1 MAMVAWAVPEKIV
14 SEQEEFQNMEMYIV
28 LAVTLFMMVMFILG
42 KIPYGVITMTC
53 CAILA
58 LTGVMEPAEAFSGLS
73 NSTTLLIA
81 GMLAL
86 ASAFGKTSA
95 VARVRGLLAKAKAKN
110 GFVFLLSLYIIVIIL
125 SQLMGRTACISIMI
139 LFVGS
144 MDSSEGMSPS
154 RLITAIFSVMAI
166 WNLKFPIGMG
176 ATMASVA
183 NSFYEGIITDPA
195 LMLQPIDLLKV
206 TIIPGVVLLVYAL
219 FAWRLI
225 PDTDEVDTST
235 VKAVKMAEAIPKKD
249 EICITVVF
257 FAVVVSF
264 FFSSQ
269 LGSLMNVMPVIGVLV
284 LLYTKSITVKEAVS
298 SMTTDM
304 VWMVAG
310 VLVVSSAIG
319 SSGLGD
325 LIGQGIQTFLGGTH
339 NSFLIILVFAIAA
352 TVITTFMSNTGT
364 QALLTPITASYCL
377 VSGGDPRGIVLAVNI
392 AAVFA
397 LAFPSGS
404 GECAL
409 MFAVTKQNPIKL
421 LRYSGPYLILAV
433 LALTIS
439 INLFYPVF

>member
-1 MAMVAWAVPEKIV
+1 
-14 SEQEEFQNMEMYIV
+14 
-28 LAVTLFMMVMFILG
+28 
-42 KIPYGVITMTC
+42 
-53 CAILA
+53 
-58 LTGVMEPAEAFSGLS
+58 
-73 NSTTLLIA
+73 
-81 GMLAL
+81 MLAF
-86 ASAFGKTSA
+86 AACWQKQ
-95 VARVRGLLAKAKAKN
+95 RRKN

-319 SSGLGD
+319 SSPAW
-325 LIGQGIQTFLGGTH
+325 
-339 NSFLIILVFAIAA
+339 AI
-352 TVITTFMSNTGT
+352 
-364 QALLTPITASYCL
+364 
-377 VSGGDPRGIVLAVNI
+377 
-392 AAVFA
+392 
-397 LAFPSGS
+397 
-404 GECAL
+404 
-409 MFAVTKQNPIKL
+409 
-421 LRYSGPYLILAV
+421 
-433 LALTIS
+433 
-439 INLFYPVF
+439 

>member
-1 MAMVAWAVPEKIV
+1 MD
-14 SEQEEFQNMEMYIV
+14 MYIV
-28 LAVTLFMMVMFILG
+28 LAITLFMMVMFIVG
-42 KIPYGVITMTC
+42 KVPYGVITMTC
-53 CAILA
+53 CALLA
-58 LTGVMEPAEAFSGLS
+58 ITGVMSPTEAFSGLS

-86 ASAFGKTSA
+86 ATAFGKTSA
-95 VARVRGLLAKAKAKN
+95 VARVRSLLAKAKEKN
-110 GFVFLLSLYIIVIIL
+110 GFIFLLSLYVIVIIL

-144 MDSSEGMSPS
+144 MDDSEGMTAS
-154 RLITAIFSVMAI
+154 RLITAIFSVMAM
-166 WNLKFPIGMG
+166 WNLKFPIGLG

-195 LMLQPIDLLKV
+195 LMLQPLDIIKV
-206 TIIPGVVLLVYAL
+206 TIIPGLVILAYAL
-219 FAWRLI
+219 FAWKLI
-225 PDTDEVDTST
+225 PETGKVDTSN
-235 VKAVKMAEAIPKKD
+235 VKNVKDAAAISKKD

-269 LGSLMNVMPVIGVLV
+269 LGGLMNVMPAIGVLV
-284 LLYTKSITVKEAVS
+284 LLYTKSLSVKEAVS

-310 VLVVSSAIG
+310 VLTVSSAIG

-325 LIGQGIQTFLGGTH
+325 VIGQMIENFLGGSH
-339 NSFLIILVFAIAA
+339 NSFLIILVFSIAA

-364 QALLTPITASYCL
+364 QALLTPIAASYCL

-409 MFAVTKQNPIKL
+409 MFAVTGHNPIKL
-421 LRYSGPYLILAV
+421 LRYTGPYLILAV
-433 LALTIS
+433 LALTFS

>member
-1 MAMVAWAVPEKIV
+1 MVAWAVPEKIV

-95 VARVRGLLAKAKAKN
+95 VARVRSLLAKAKAKN

-195 LMLQPIDLLKV
+195 LMLQPLDIIKV
-206 TIIPGVVLLVYAL
+206 TVIPGVVLLVYAL

-235 VKAVKMAEAIPKKD
+235 VKAVKMAEALPKKD

-364 QALLTPITASYCL
+364 QALLTPIAASYCL

-421 LRYSGPYLILAV
+421 LRYSGPYLILAI

>member
-1 MAMVAWAVPEKIV
+1 MD
-14 SEQEEFQNMEMYIV
+14 MYIV
-28 LAVTLFMMVMFILG
+28 LAITLFMMVMFIVG
-42 KIPYGVITMTC
+42 KVPYGVITMTC
-53 CAILA
+53 CALLA
-58 LTGVMEPAEAFSGLS
+58 VTGVMSPTEAFSGLS

-86 ASAFGKTSA
+86 ATAFGKTSA
-95 VARVRGLLAKAKAKN
+95 VARVRSLLAKAKEKN
-110 GFVFLLSLYIIVIIL
+110 GFIFLLSLYIIVIIL

-144 MDSSEGMSPS
+144 IDDSEGMTAS
-154 RLITAIFSVMAI
+154 RLITAIFSVMAM
-166 WNLKFPIGMG
+166 WNLKFPIGLG

-195 LMLQPIDLLKV
+195 LMLQPLDIIKV
-206 TIIPGVVLLVYAL
+206 TIIPGLVILAYAL
-219 FAWRLI
+219 FAWKLI
-225 PDTDEVDTST
+225 PETGKVDTSN
-235 VKAVKMAEAIPKKD
+235 VKNVKDAAAISKKD

-269 LGSLMNVMPVIGVLV
+269 LGGLMNVMPAIGVLV
-284 LLYTKSITVKEAVS
+284 LLYTKSLSVKEAVS

-310 VLVVSSAIG
+310 VLTVSSAIG

-325 LIGQGIQTFLGGTH
+325 VIGQMIENFLGGSH
-339 NSFLIILVFAIAA
+339 NSFLIILVFSIAA

-364 QALLTPITASYCL
+364 QALLTPIAASYCL

-409 MFAVTKQNPIKL
+409 MFAVTGHNPIKL
-421 LRYSGPYLILAV
+421 LRYTGPYLVLAV
-433 LALTIS
+433 LALTFS
-439 INLFYPVF
+439 INMFYPVF

>member
-1 MAMVAWAVPEKIV
+1 MD
-14 SEQEEFQNMEMYIV
+14 MYIV
-28 LAVTLFMMVMFILG
+28 LAITLFMMVMFIVG
-42 KIPYGVITMTC
+42 KVPYGVITMTC
-53 CAILA
+53 CALLA
-58 LTGVMEPAEAFSGLS
+58 VTGVMSPTEAFSGLS

-86 ASAFGKTSA
+86 ATAFGKTSA
-95 VARVRGLLAKAKAKN
+95 VARVRSLLAKAKEKN
-110 GFVFLLSLYIIVIIL
+110 GFIFLLSLYIIVIIL

-144 MDSSEGMSPS
+144 MDDSEGMTAS
-154 RLITAIFSVMAI
+154 RLITAIFSVMAM
-166 WNLKFPIGMG
+166 WNLKFPIGLG

-195 LMLQPIDLLKV
+195 LMLQPLDIIKV
-206 TIIPGVVLLVYAL
+206 TIIPGLVILAYAL
-219 FAWRLI
+219 FAWKLI
-225 PDTDEVDTST
+225 PETGKVDTSN
-235 VKAVKMAEAIPKKD
+235 VKNVKDAAAISKKD

-269 LGSLMNVMPVIGVLV
+269 LGSLMNVMPAIGVLV
-284 LLYTKSITVKEAVS
+284 LLYTKSLSVKEAVS

-310 VLVVSSAIG
+310 VLTVSSAIG

-325 LIGQGIQTFLGGTH
+325 VIGQMIENFLGGSH
-339 NSFLIILVFAIAA
+339 NSFLIILVFSIAA

-364 QALLTPITASYCL
+364 QALLTPIAASYCL

-409 MFAVTKQNPIKL
+409 MFAVTGHNPIKL
-421 LRYSGPYLILAV
+421 LRYTGPYLILAV
-433 LALTIS
+433 LALTFS
-439 INLFYPVF
+439 INMFYPVF

>member
-1 MAMVAWAVPEKIV
+1 M
-14 SEQEEFQNMEMYIV
+14 QMYIV
-28 LAVTLFMMVMFILG
+28 LAITLFMIVMFILG
-42 KIPYGVITMTC
+42 KLPYGVTTMTC
-53 CAILA
+53 CALLA
-58 LTGVMEPAEAFSGLS
+58 LTGVMTPTEAFSGLS

-86 ASAFGKTSA
+86 AMAFGKTSA
-95 VARVRGLLAKAKAKN
+95 VARIRRLLAKAKERS
-110 GFVFLLSLYIIVIIL
+110 GFVFLLSLYVIVIIL

-144 MDSSEGMSPS
+144 IDDSEGMTAS
-154 RLITAIFSVMAI
+154 RLITAIFSVMAM
-166 WNLKFPIGMG
+166 WNLKFPIGLG

-195 LMLQPIDLLKV
+195 LMLKPTDIMTV
-206 TIIPGVVLLVYAL
+206 TIIPGLVILAYAL

-225 PDTDEVDTST
+225 PDHAVDTS
-235 VKAVKMAEAIPKKD
+235 AVKDVKESAALSKKD

-257 FAVVVSF
+257 FGVVVAF
-264 FFSSQ
+264 FFGTA
-269 LGSLMNVMPVIGVLV
+269 LGSLMNIMPIVGVLI
-284 LLYTKSITVKEAVS
+284 LILTKSISVKEAVS
-298 SMTTDM
+298 AMTVDM

-325 LIGQGIQTFLGGTH
+325 QIGLMIENFLGGTN
-339 NSFLIILVFAIAA
+339 NSFVIILVFTIA
-352 TVITTFMSNTGT
+352 TTIMTTFMSNTGT
-364 QALLTPITASYCL
+364 QALLTPIAASYCL

-397 LAFPSGS
+397 IAFPSGS

-409 MFAVTKQNPIKL
+409 MFGVTGHNPIKL
-421 LRYSGPYLILAV
+421 LRYTLPYLLLAILS
-433 LALTIS
+433 LTFS
-439 INLFYPVF
+439 VNMFYPVF

>member
-1 MAMVAWAVPEKIV
+1 MD
-14 SEQEEFQNMEMYIV
+14 MYIV
-28 LAVTLFMMVMFILG
+28 LAITLFMMVMFIVG
-42 KIPYGVITMTC
+42 KVPYGVITMTC
-53 CAILA
+53 CALLA
-58 LTGVMEPAEAFSGLS
+58 VTGVMSPTEAFSGLS

-86 ASAFGKTSA
+86 ATAFGKTSA
-95 VARVRGLLAKAKAKN
+95 VARVRSLLAKAKEKN
-110 GFVFLLSLYIIVIIL
+110 GFIFLLSLYIIVIIL

-144 MDSSEGMSPS
+144 MDDSEGMTAS
-154 RLITAIFSVMAI
+154 RLITAIFSVMAM
-166 WNLKFPIGMG
+166 WNLKFPIGLG

-195 LMLQPIDLLKV
+195 LMLQPLDIIKV
-206 TIIPGVVLLVYAL
+206 TIIPGLFILAYPL
-219 FAWRLI
+219 FAWKLI
-225 PDTDEVDTST
+225 PETGKVDTSN
-235 VKAVKMAEAIPKKD
+235 VKNVKDAAAISKKD

-269 LGSLMNVMPVIGVLV
+269 LGGLMNVMPAIGVLV
-284 LLYTKSITVKEAVS
+284 LLYTKSLSVKEAVS

-310 VLVVSSAIG
+310 VLTVSSAIG

-325 LIGQGIQTFLGGTH
+325 VIGQMIENFLGGSH
-339 NSFLIILVFAIAA
+339 NSFLIILVFSIAA

-364 QALLTPITASYCL
+364 QALLTPIAASYCL

-409 MFAVTKQNPIKL
+409 MFAVTGHNPIKL
-421 LRYSGPYLILAV
+421 LRYTGPYLVLAV
-433 LALTIS
+433 LALTFS
-439 INLFYPVF
+439 INMFYPVF

>member
-1 MAMVAWAVPEKIV
+1 MD
-14 SEQEEFQNMEMYIV
+14 MYIV
-28 LAVTLFMMVMFILG
+28 LAITLFMMVMFIVG
-42 KIPYGVITMTC
+42 KVPYGVITMTC
-53 CAILA
+53 CALLA
-58 LTGVMEPAEAFSGLS
+58 ITGVMSPTEAFSGLS

-86 ASAFGKTSA
+86 ATAFGKTSA
-95 VARVRGLLAKAKAKN
+95 VARVRSLLAKAKEKN
-110 GFVFLLSLYIIVIIL
+110 GFIFLLSLYVIVIIL

-144 MDSSEGMSPS
+144 MDDSEGMTAS
-154 RLITAIFSVMAI
+154 RLITAIFSVMAM
-166 WNLKFPIGMG
+166 WNLKFPIGLG

-195 LMLQPIDLLKV
+195 LMLQPLDIIKV
-206 TIIPGVVLLVYAL
+206 TIIPGLVILAYAL
-219 FAWRLI
+219 FAWKLI
-225 PDTDEVDTST
+225 PETGKVDTSN
-235 VKAVKMAEAIPKKD
+235 VKNVKDAAAISKKD

-269 LGSLMNVMPVIGVLV
+269 LGGLMNVMPAIGVLV
-284 LLYTKSITVKEAVS
+284 LLYTKSLSVKEAVS

-310 VLVVSSAIG
+310 VLTVSSAIG

-325 LIGQGIQTFLGGTH
+325 VIGQMIENFLGGSH
-339 NSFLIILVFAIAA
+339 NSFLIILVFSIAA

-364 QALLTPITASYCL
+364 QALLTPIAASYCL

-409 MFAVTKQNPIKL
+409 MFAVTGHNPIKL
-421 LRYSGPYLILAV
+421 LRYTGPYLVLAV
-433 LALTIS
+433 LALTFS

>member
-1 MAMVAWAVPEKIV
+1 MD
-14 SEQEEFQNMEMYIV
+14 MYIV
-28 LAVTLFMMVMFILG
+28 LAITLFMMVMFIVG
-42 KIPYGVITMTC
+42 KVPYGVITMTC
-53 CAILA
+53 CALLA
-58 LTGVMEPAEAFSGLS
+58 ITGVMSPTEAFSGLS

-86 ASAFGKTSA
+86 ATAFGKTSA
-95 VARVRGLLAKAKAKN
+95 VARVRSLLAKAKEKN
-110 GFVFLLSLYIIVIIL
+110 GFIFLLSLYIIVIIL

-144 MDSSEGMSPS
+144 MDDSEGMTAS
-154 RLITAIFSVMAI
+154 RLITAIFSVMAM
-166 WNLKFPIGMG
+166 WNLKFPIGLG

-195 LMLQPIDLLKV
+195 LMLQPLDIIKV
-206 TIIPGVVLLVYAL
+206 TIIPGLVILAYAL
-219 FAWRLI
+219 FAWKLI
-225 PDTDEVDTST
+225 PETGKVDTSN
-235 VKAVKMAEAIPKKD
+235 VKNVKDAAAISKKD

-269 LGSLMNVMPVIGVLV
+269 LGSLMNVMPAIGVLV
-284 LLYTKSITVKEAVS
+284 LLYTKSLSVKEAVS

-310 VLVVSSAIG
+310 VLTVSSAIG

-325 LIGQGIQTFLGGTH
+325 VIGQMIENFLGGSH
-339 NSFLIILVFAIAA
+339 NSFLIILVFSIAA

-364 QALLTPITASYCL
+364 QALLTPIAASYCL

-409 MFAVTKQNPIKL
+409 MFAVTGHNPIKL
-421 LRYSGPYLILAV
+421 LRYTGPYLVLAV
-433 LALTIS
+433 LALTFS
-439 INLFYPVF
+439 INMFYPVF

>member
-1 MAMVAWAVPEKIV
+1 MVAWAVPEKIV

-206 TIIPGVVLLVYAL
+206 TVIPAWSCWFTPCSHGV
-219 FAWRLI
+219 
-225 PDTDEVDTST
+225 
-235 VKAVKMAEAIPKKD
+235 
-249 EICITVVF
+249 
-257 FAVVVSF
+257 
-264 FFSSQ
+264 
-269 LGSLMNVMPVIGVLV
+269 
-284 LLYTKSITVKEAVS
+284 
-298 SMTTDM
+298 
-304 VWMVAG
+304 
-310 VLVVSSAIG
+310 
-319 SSGLGD
+319 
-325 LIGQGIQTFLGGTH
+325 
-339 NSFLIILVFAIAA
+339 
-352 TVITTFMSNTGT
+352 
-364 QALLTPITASYCL
+364 
-377 VSGGDPRGIVLAVNI
+377 
-392 AAVFA
+392 
-397 LAFPSGS
+397 
-404 GECAL
+404 
-409 MFAVTKQNPIKL
+409 
-421 LRYSGPYLILAV
+421 
-433 LALTIS
+433 
-439 INLFYPVF
+439 

>member
-1 MAMVAWAVPEKIV
+1 M
-14 SEQEEFQNMEMYIV
+14 
-28 LAVTLFMMVMFILG
+28 
-42 KIPYGVITMTC
+42 
-53 CAILA
+53 
-58 LTGVMEPAEAFSGLS
+58 
-73 NSTTLLIA
+73 
-81 GMLAL
+81 
-86 ASAFGKTSA
+86 
-95 VARVRGLLAKAKAKN
+95 
-110 GFVFLLSLYIIVIIL
+110 FVFLRSLYIIVIIL

-364 QALLTPITASYCL
+364 QALLTPIAASYCL

>member
-1 MAMVAWAVPEKIV
+1 MD
-14 SEQEEFQNMEMYIV
+14 MYIV
-28 LAVTLFMMVMFILG
+28 LAITLFMMVMFIVG
-42 KIPYGVITMTC
+42 KVPYGVITMTC
-53 CAILA
+53 CALLA
-58 LTGVMEPAEAFSGLS
+58 VTGVMSPTEAFSGLS

-86 ASAFGKTSA
+86 ATAFGKTSA
-95 VARVRGLLAKAKAKN
+95 VARVRSLLAKAKEKN
-110 GFVFLLSLYIIVIIL
+110 GFIFLLSLYIIVIIL

-144 MDSSEGMSPS
+144 MDDSEGMTAS
-154 RLITAIFSVMAI
+154 RLITAIFSVMAM
-166 WNLKFPIGMG
+166 WNLKFPIGLG

-195 LMLQPIDLLKV
+195 LMLQPLDIIKV
-206 TIIPGVVLLVYAL
+206 TIIPGLVILAYAL
-219 FAWRLI
+219 FAWKLI
-225 PDTDEVDTST
+225 PETGKVDTSN
-235 VKAVKMAEAIPKKD
+235 VKNVKDAAAISKKD

-269 LGSLMNVMPVIGVLV
+269 LGGLMNVMPAIGVLV
-284 LLYTKSITVKEAVS
+284 LLYTKSLSVKEAVS

-310 VLVVSSAIG
+310 VLTVSSAIG

-325 LIGQGIQTFLGGTH
+325 VIGQMIENFLGGSH
-339 NSFLIILVFAIAA
+339 NSFPIILVFSIAA

-364 QALLTPITASYCL
+364 QALLTPIAASYCL

-409 MFAVTKQNPIKL
+409 MFAVTGHNPIKL
-421 LRYSGPYLILAV
+421 LRYSGPYLVLAV
-433 LALTIS
+433 LALTFS
-439 INLFYPVF
+439 INMFYPVF

>member
-1 MAMVAWAVPEKIV
+1 MDATATCCAL
-14 SEQEEFQNMEMYIV
+14 
-28 LAVTLFMMVMFILG
+28 LAVT
-42 KIPYGVITMTC
+42 
-53 CAILA
+53 
-58 LTGVMEPAEAFSGLS
+58 GVMSPTEAFSGLS

-86 ASAFGKTSA
+86 ATAFGKTSA
-95 VARVRGLLAKAKAKN
+95 VARVRSLLAKAKEKN
-110 GFVFLLSLYIIVIIL
+110 GFIFLLSLYIIVIIL

-144 MDSSEGMSPS
+144 MDDSEGMTAS
-154 RLITAIFSVMAI
+154 RLITAIFSVMAM
-166 WNLKFPIGMG
+166 WNLKFPIGLG

-195 LMLQPIDLLKV
+195 LMLQPLDIIKV
-206 TIIPGVVLLVYAL
+206 TIIPGLVILAYAL
-219 FAWRLI
+219 FAWKLI
-225 PDTDEVDTST
+225 PETGKVDTSN
-235 VKAVKMAEAIPKKD
+235 VKNVKDAAAISKKD

-269 LGSLMNVMPVIGVLV
+269 LGSLMNVMPAIGVLV
-284 LLYTKSITVKEAVS
+284 LLYTKSLSVKEAVS

-310 VLVVSSAIG
+310 VLTVSSAIG

-325 LIGQGIQTFLGGTH
+325 VIGQMIENFLGGSH
-339 NSFLIILVFAIAA
+339 NSFLIILVFSIAA

-364 QALLTPITASYCL
+364 QALLTPIAASYCL

-409 MFAVTKQNPIKL
+409 MFAVTGHNPIKL
-421 LRYSGPYLILAV
+421 LRYTGPYLVLAV
-433 LALTIS
+433 LALTFS
-439 INLFYPVF
+439 INMFYPVF

>member
-1 MAMVAWAVPEKIV
+1 MD
-14 SEQEEFQNMEMYIV
+14 MYIV
-28 LAVTLFMMVMFILG
+28 LAITLFMMVMFIVG
-42 KIPYGVITMTC
+42 KVPYGVITMTC
-53 CAILA
+53 CALLA
-58 LTGVMEPAEAFSGLS
+58 VTGVMSPTEAFSGLS

-86 ASAFGKTSA
+86 ATAFGKTSA
-95 VARVRGLLAKAKAKN
+95 VARVRSLLAKAKEKN
-110 GFVFLLSLYIIVIIL
+110 GFIFLLSLYIIVIIL

-144 MDSSEGMSPS
+144 MDDSEGMTAS
-154 RLITAIFSVMAI
+154 RLITAIFSVMAM
-166 WNLKFPIGMG
+166 WNLKFPIGLG

-195 LMLQPIDLLKV
+195 LMLQPLDIIKV
-206 TIIPGVVLLVYAL
+206 TIIPGLVILAYAL
-219 FAWRLI
+219 FAWKLI
-225 PDTDEVDTST
+225 PETGKVDTSN
-235 VKAVKMAEAIPKKD
+235 VKNVKDAAAISKKD

-269 LGSLMNVMPVIGVLV
+269 LGGLMNVMPAIGVLV
-284 LLYTKSITVKEAVS
+284 LLYTKSLSVKAAAS

-310 VLVVSSAIG
+310 VLTVSSAIG

-325 LIGQGIQTFLGGTH
+325 VIGQMIENFLGGSH
-339 NSFLIILVFAIAA
+339 NSFLIILVFSIAA

-364 QALLTPITASYCL
+364 QALLTPIAASYCL

-409 MFAVTKQNPIKL
+409 MFAVTGHNPIKL
-421 LRYSGPYLILAV
+421 LRYSGPYLVLAV
-433 LALTIS
+433 LALTFS
-439 INLFYPVF
+439 INMFYPVF

>member
-1 MAMVAWAVPEKIV
+1 MD
-14 SEQEEFQNMEMYIV
+14 MYIV
-28 LAVTLFMMVMFILG
+28 LAITLFMMVMFIVG
-42 KIPYGVITMTC
+42 KVPYGVITMTC
-53 CAILA
+53 CALLA
-58 LTGVMEPAEAFSGLS
+58 VTGVMSPTEAFSGLS

-86 ASAFGKTSA
+86 ATAFGKTSA
-95 VARVRGLLAKAKAKN
+95 VARVRSLLAKAKEKN
-110 GFVFLLSLYIIVIIL
+110 GFIFLLSLYIIVIIL

-144 MDSSEGMSPS
+144 MDDSEGMTAS
-154 RLITAIFSVMAI
+154 RLITAIFSVMAM
-166 WNLKFPIGMG
+166 WNLKFPIGLG

-195 LMLQPIDLLKV
+195 LMLQPLDIIKV
-206 TIIPGVVLLVYAL
+206 TIIPGLVILAYAL
-219 FAWRLI
+219 FAWKLI
-225 PDTDEVDTST
+225 PETGKVDTSN
-235 VKAVKMAEAIPKKD
+235 VKNVKDAAAISKKD

-269 LGSLMNVMPVIGVLV
+269 LGGLMNVMPAIGVLV
-284 LLYTKSITVKEAVS
+284 LLYTKSLSVKEAVS

-310 VLVVSSAIG
+310 VLTVSSAIG

-325 LIGQGIQTFLGGTH
+325 VIGQMIENFLGGSH
-339 NSFLIILVFAIAA
+339 NSFLIILVFSIAA

-364 QALLTPITASYCL
+364 QALLTPIAASYCL

-397 LAFPSGS
+397 MAFPSGS

-409 MFAVTKQNPIKL
+409 MFAVTGHNPIKL
-421 LRYSGPYLILAV
+421 LRYTGPYLVLAV
-433 LALTIS
+433 LALTFS
-439 INLFYPVF
+439 INMFYPVF

>member
-1 MAMVAWAVPEKIV
+1 MD
-14 SEQEEFQNMEMYIV
+14 MYIV
-28 LAVTLFMMVMFILG
+28 LAITAFMMVMFIVG
-42 KIPYGVITMTC
+42 KVPYGVITMTC
-53 CAILA
+53 CALLA
-58 LTGVMEPAEAFSGLS
+58 VTGVMSPTEAFSGLS

-86 ASAFGKTSA
+86 ATAFGKTSA
-95 VARVRGLLAKAKAKN
+95 VARVRSLLAKAKEKN
-110 GFVFLLSLYIIVIIL
+110 GFIFLLSLYIIVIIL

-144 MDSSEGMSPS
+144 MDDSEGMTAS
-154 RLITAIFSVMAI
+154 RLITAIFSVMAM
-166 WNLKFPIGMG
+166 WNLKFPIGLG

-195 LMLQPIDLLKV
+195 LMLQPLDIIKV
-206 TIIPGVVLLVYAL
+206 TIIPGLVILAYAL
-219 FAWRLI
+219 FAWKLI
-225 PDTDEVDTST
+225 PETGKVDTSN
-235 VKAVKMAEAIPKKD
+235 VKNVKDAAAISKKD

-269 LGSLMNVMPVIGVLV
+269 LGGLMNVMPAIGVLV
-284 LLYTKSITVKEAVS
+284 LLYTKSLSVKEAVS

-310 VLVVSSAIG
+310 VLTVSSAIG

-325 LIGQGIQTFLGGTH
+325 VIGQMIENFLGGSH
-339 NSFLIILVFAIAA
+339 NSFLIILVFSIAA

-364 QALLTPITASYCL
+364 QALLTPIAASYCL

-397 LAFPSGS
+397 MAFPSGS

-409 MFAVTKQNPIKL
+409 MFAVTGHNPIKL
-421 LRYSGPYLILAV
+421 LRYTGPYLVLAV
-433 LALTIS
+433 LALTFS
-439 INLFYPVF
+439 INMFYPVF

>member
-1 MAMVAWAVPEKIV
+1 MD
-14 SEQEEFQNMEMYIV
+14 MYIV
-28 LAVTLFMMVMFILG
+28 LAITLFMMVMFIVG
-42 KIPYGVITMTC
+42 KVPYGVITMTC
-53 CAILA
+53 CALLA
-58 LTGVMEPAEAFSGLS
+58 ITGVMSPTEAFSGLS

-86 ASAFGKTSA
+86 ATAFGKTSA
-95 VARVRGLLAKAKAKN
+95 VARVRSLLAKAKEKN
-110 GFVFLLSLYIIVIIL
+110 GFIFLLSLYVIVIIL

-144 MDSSEGMSPS
+144 MDDSEGMTAS
-154 RLITAIFSVMAI
+154 RLITAIFSVMAM
-166 WNLKFPIGMG
+166 WNLKFPIGLG

-195 LMLQPIDLLKV
+195 LMLQPLDIIKV
-206 TIIPGVVLLVYAL
+206 TIIPGLVILAYAL
-219 FAWRLI
+219 FAWKLI
-225 PDTDEVDTST
+225 PETGKVDTSN
-235 VKAVKMAEAIPKKD
+235 VKNVKDAAAISKKD

-269 LGSLMNVMPVIGVLV
+269 LGGLMNVMPAIGVLV
-284 LLYTKSITVKEAVS
+284 LLYTKSLSVKEAVS

-310 VLVVSSAIG
+310 VLTVSSAIG

-325 LIGQGIQTFLGGTH
+325 VIGQMIENFLGGSH
-339 NSFLIILVFAIAA
+339 NSFLIILVFSIAA

-364 QALLTPITASYCL
+364 QALLTPIAASYCL

-409 MFAVTKQNPIKL
+409 MFAVTGHNPIKL
-421 LRYSGPYLILAV
+421 LRYTGPYLILAV
-433 LALTIS
+433 LALTFS
-439 INLFYPVF
+439 INMFYPVF

>member
-1 MAMVAWAVPEKIV
+1 MD
-14 SEQEEFQNMEMYIV
+14 MYIV
-28 LAVTLFMMVMFILG
+28 LAITLFMMVMFIVG
-42 KIPYGVITMTC
+42 KVPYGVITMTC
-53 CAILA
+53 CALLA
-58 LTGVMEPAEAFSGLS
+58 VTGVMSPTEAFSGLS

-86 ASAFGKTSA
+86 ATAFGKTSA
-95 VARVRGLLAKAKAKN
+95 VARVRSLLAKAKEKN
-110 GFVFLLSLYIIVIIL
+110 GFIFLLSLYIIVIIL

-144 MDSSEGMSPS
+144 MDDSEGMTAS
-154 RLITAIFSVMAI
+154 RLITAIFSVMAM
-166 WNLKFPIGMG
+166 WNLKFPIGLG

-195 LMLQPIDLLKV
+195 LMLQPLDIIKV
-206 TIIPGVVLLVYAL
+206 TIIPGLVILAYAL
-219 FAWRLI
+219 FAWKLI
-225 PDTDEVDTST
+225 PETGKVDTSN
-235 VKAVKMAEAIPKKD
+235 VKNVKDAAAISKKD

-269 LGSLMNVMPVIGVLV
+269 LGGLMNVMPAIGVLV
-284 LLYTKSITVKEAVS
+284 LLYTKSLSVKEAVS
-298 SMTTDM
+298 STTTDM

-310 VLVVSSAIG
+310 VLTVSSAIG

-325 LIGQGIQTFLGGTH
+325 VIGQMIENFLGGSH
-339 NSFLIILVFAIAA
+339 NSFLIILVFSIAA

-364 QALLTPITASYCL
+364 QALLTPIAASYCL

-409 MFAVTKQNPIKL
+409 MFAVTGHNPIKL
-421 LRYSGPYLILAV
+421 LRYSGPYLVLAV
-433 LALTIS
+433 LALTFS
-439 INLFYPVF
+439 INMFYPVF

>member
-1 MAMVAWAVPEKIV
+1 MD
-14 SEQEEFQNMEMYIV
+14 MYIV
-28 LAVTLFMMVMFILG
+28 LAITLFMMVMFIVG

-53 CAILA
+53 CALLA
-58 LTGVMEPAEAFSGLS
+58 ITGVMEPAEAFSGLS

-86 ASAFGKTSA
+86 ANAFGKTSA
-95 VARVRGLLAKAKAKN
+95 VARIRNLLAKAKAKS
-110 GFVFLLSLYIIVIIL
+110 GFVFLLSLYLIVIVL

-144 MDSSEGMSPS
+144 MDDSEGLTAS
-154 RLITAIFSVMAI
+154 RLITAIFSVMAM

-183 NSFYEGIITDPA
+183 NSFYEGIITDPS
-195 LMLQPIDLLKV
+195 LMLKPTDLITV
-206 TIIPGVVLLVYAL
+206 TIIPGLCILAYAL

-225 PDTDEVDTST
+225 PNTTDIDTSN
-235 VKAVKMAEAIPKKD
+235 VKAVKEAAAISKKD
-249 EICITVVF
+249 EWCITIVF

-264 FFSSQ
+264 FFGTQ
-269 LGSLMNVMPVIGVLV
+269 LGGLMNIMPILGVLI
-284 LLYTKSITVKEAVS
+284 LIYTKSLSVKEAVQ
-298 SMTTDM
+298 SMTVDM

-310 VLVVSSAIG
+310 VLTVSSAIG

-325 LIGQGIQTFLGGTH
+325 VIGQAIQNFLGGSQ

-364 QALLTPITASYCL
+364 QALLTPIAASYCL

-409 MFAVTKQNPIKL
+409 MFAVTKQNPVKL
-421 LRYSGPYLILAV
+421 LRYSLPYLMIAV
-433 LALTIS
+433 LTLTFS
-439 INLFYPVF
+439 INLFFPVF

>member
-1 MAMVAWAVPEKIV
+1 MD
-14 SEQEEFQNMEMYIV
+14 MYIV
-28 LAVTLFMMVMFILG
+28 LAITLFMMVMFIVG
-42 KIPYGVITMTC
+42 KVPYGVITMTC
-53 CAILA
+53 CALLA
-58 LTGVMEPAEAFSGLS
+58 VTGVMSPTEAFSGLS

-86 ASAFGKTSA
+86 ATAFGKTSA
-95 VARVRGLLAKAKAKN
+95 VARVRSLLAKAKEKN
-110 GFVFLLSLYIIVIIL
+110 GFIFLLSLYIIVIIL

-144 MDSSEGMSPS
+144 VDDSEGMTAS
-154 RLITAIFSVMAI
+154 RLITAIFSVMAM
-166 WNLKFPIGMG
+166 WNLKFPIGLG

-195 LMLQPIDLLKV
+195 LMLQPLDIIKV
-206 TIIPGVVLLVYAL
+206 TIIPGLVILAYAL
-219 FAWRLI
+219 FAWKLI
-225 PDTDEVDTST
+225 PETGKVDTSN
-235 VKAVKMAEAIPKKD
+235 VKNVKDAAAISKKD

-269 LGSLMNVMPVIGVLV
+269 LGGLMNVMPAIGVLV
-284 LLYTKSITVKEAVS
+284 LLYTKSLSVKEAVS

-310 VLVVSSAIG
+310 VLTVSSAIG

-325 LIGQGIQTFLGGTH
+325 VIGQMIENFLGGSH
-339 NSFLIILVFAIAA
+339 NSFLIILVFSIAA

-364 QALLTPITASYCL
+364 QALLTPIAASYCL

-409 MFAVTKQNPIKL
+409 MFAVTGHNPIKL
-421 LRYSGPYLILAV
+421 LRYTGPYLVLAV
-433 LALTIS
+433 LALTFS
-439 INLFYPVF
+439 INMFYPVF

>member
-86 ASAFGKTSA
+86 ASAFGKTSV

-206 TIIPGVVLLVYAL
+206 TVIPGVVLLVYAL

-364 QALLTPITASYCL
+364 QALLTPIAASYCL

>member
-1 MAMVAWAVPEKIV
+1 MD
-14 SEQEEFQNMEMYIV
+14 MYIV
-28 LAVTLFMMVMFILG
+28 LAITLFMMVMFIVG
-42 KIPYGVITMTC
+42 KVPYGVITMTC
-53 CAILA
+53 CALLA
-58 LTGVMEPAEAFSGLS
+58 VTGVMSPTEAFSGLS

-86 ASAFGKTSA
+86 ATAFGKTSA
-95 VARVRGLLAKAKAKN
+95 VARVRSLLAKAKEKN
-110 GFVFLLSLYIIVIIL
+110 GFIFLLSLYIIVIIL

-144 MDSSEGMSPS
+144 MDDSEGMTAS
-154 RLITAIFSVMAI
+154 RLITAIFSVMAM
-166 WNLKFPIGMG
+166 WNLKFPIGLG

-195 LMLQPIDLLKV
+195 LMLQPLDIIKV
-206 TIIPGVVLLVYAL
+206 TIIPGLVILAYAL
-219 FAWRLI
+219 FAWKLI
-225 PDTDEVDTST
+225 PETGKVDTSN
-235 VKAVKMAEAIPKKD
+235 VKNVKDAAAISKKD

-269 LGSLMNVMPVIGVLV
+269 LGGLMNVMPAIGVLV
-284 LLYTKSITVKEAVS
+284 LLYTKSLSVKEAVS

-310 VLVVSSAIG
+310 VLTVSSAIG

-325 LIGQGIQTFLGGTH
+325 VIGQMIENFLGGSH
-339 NSFLIILVFAIAA
+339 NSFLIILVFSIAA

-364 QALLTPITASYCL
+364 QALLTPIAASYCL

-409 MFAVTKQNPIKL
+409 MFAVTGHNPIKL
-421 LRYSGPYLILAV
+421 LRYTGPYLVLAV
-433 LALTIS
+433 LALTFS
-439 INLFYPVF
+439 INMFYPVF

>member
-1 MAMVAWAVPEKIV
+1 MD
-14 SEQEEFQNMEMYIV
+14 MYIV
-28 LAVTLFMMVMFILG
+28 LAITLFMMVMFIVG
-42 KIPYGVITMTC
+42 KVPYGVITMTC
-53 CAILA
+53 CALLA
-58 LTGVMEPAEAFSGLS
+58 VTGVMSPTEAFSGLS

-86 ASAFGKTSA
+86 ATAFGKTSA
-95 VARVRGLLAKAKAKN
+95 VARVRSLLAKAKEKN
-110 GFVFLLSLYIIVIIL
+110 GFIFLLSLYIIVIIL

-144 MDSSEGMSPS
+144 MDDSEGMTAS
-154 RLITAIFSVMAI
+154 RLITAIFSVMAM
-166 WNLKFPIGMG
+166 WNLKFPIGLG

-195 LMLQPIDLLKV
+195 LMLQPLDIIKV
-206 TIIPGVVLLVYAL
+206 TIIPGLVILAYAL
-219 FAWRLI
+219 FAWKLI
-225 PDTDEVDTST
+225 PETGKVDTSN
-235 VKAVKMAEAIPKKD
+235 VKNVKDAAAISKKD

-269 LGSLMNVMPVIGVLV
+269 LGSLMNVMPAIGVLV
-284 LLYTKSITVKEAVS
+284 LLYTKSLSVKEAVS

-310 VLVVSSAIG
+310 VLTVSSAIG

-325 LIGQGIQTFLGGTH
+325 VIGQMIENFLGGSH
-339 NSFLIILVFAIAA
+339 NSFLIILVFSIAA

-364 QALLTPITASYCL
+364 QALLTPIAASYCL

-409 MFAVTKQNPIKL
+409 MFAVTGHNPIKL
-421 LRYSGPYLILAV
+421 LRYTGPYLVLAV
-433 LALTIS
+433 LALTFS
-439 INLFYPVF
+439 INMFYPVF

>member
-1 MAMVAWAVPEKIV
+1 M
-14 SEQEEFQNMEMYIV
+14 QMYIV
-28 LAVTLFMMVMFILG
+28 LAITIFMMVMFIIG
-42 KIPYGVITMTC
+42 KVPYGVTTMTC
-53 CAILA
+53 CALLA
-58 LTGVMEPAEAFSGLS
+58 LTGVMTPVDAFSGLS

-95 VARVRGLLAKAKAKN
+95 VARIRKLLGKAKEKN
-110 GFVFLLSLYIIVIIL
+110 GFVFLLSLYLIVILL

-144 MDSSEGMSPS
+144 IDDSEGLTAS

-183 NSFYEGIITDPA
+183 NSFYEGIITDPD
-195 LMLQPIDLLKV
+195 LMLKPTDLITV
-206 TIIPGVVLLVYAL
+206 TVIPGLILLAYAL

-225 PDTDEVDTST
+225 PNTNKVDTSQ
-235 VKAVKMAEAIPKKD
+235 VKAVKDAAAISKKD

-269 LGSLMNVMPVIGVLV
+269 LGSLMNIMPVIGVLV
-284 LLYTKSITVKEAVS
+284 LLYTKSISVKEAVS

-310 VLVVSSAIG
+310 VLVVSNAIG

-325 LIGQGIQTFLGGTH
+325 QIGLFIQNILGGTN
-339 NSFLIILVFAIAA
+339 NSFLIILVFTIAA
-352 TVITTFMSNTGT
+352 TVMTTFMSNTGT
-364 QALLTPITASYCL
+364 QALLTPIAASYCL

-397 LAFPSGS
+397 IAFPSGS

-409 MFAVTKQNPIKL
+409 MFAVAGHNPVKL
-421 LRYSGPYLILAV
+421 LRYTAPYLLIAILS
-433 LALTIS
+433 LAFS
-439 INLFYPVF
+439 INLFFPVF

>member
-1 MAMVAWAVPEKIV
+1 MD
-14 SEQEEFQNMEMYIV
+14 MYIV
-28 LAVTLFMMVMFILG
+28 LAITLFMMVMFIVG
-42 KIPYGVITMTC
+42 KVPYGVITMTC
-53 CAILA
+53 CALLA
-58 LTGVMEPAEAFSGLS
+58 ITGVMSPTEAFSGLS

-86 ASAFGKTSA
+86 ATAFGKTSA
-95 VARVRGLLAKAKAKN
+95 VARVRSLLAKAKEKN
-110 GFVFLLSLYIIVIIL
+110 GFIFLLSLYIIVIIL

-144 MDSSEGMSPS
+144 MDDSEGMTAS
-154 RLITAIFSVMAI
+154 RLITAIFSVMAM
-166 WNLKFPIGMG
+166 WNLKFPIGLG

-195 LMLQPIDLLKV
+195 LMLQPLDIIKV
-206 TIIPGVVLLVYAL
+206 TIIPGLVILAYAL
-219 FAWRLI
+219 FAWKLI
-225 PDTDEVDTST
+225 PETGKVDTSN
-235 VKAVKMAEAIPKKD
+235 VKNVKDAAAISKKD

-269 LGSLMNVMPVIGVLV
+269 LGGLMNVMPAIGVLV
-284 LLYTKSITVKEAVS
+284 LLYTKSLSVKEAVS

-310 VLVVSSAIG
+310 VLTVSSAIG

-325 LIGQGIQTFLGGTH
+325 VIGQMIENFLGGSH
-339 NSFLIILVFAIAA
+339 NSFLIILVFSIAA

-364 QALLTPITASYCL
+364 QALLTPIAASYCL

-409 MFAVTKQNPIKL
+409 MFAVTGHNPIKL
-421 LRYSGPYLILAV
+421 LRYTGPYLVLAV
-433 LALTIS
+433 LALTFS
-439 INLFYPVF
+439 INMFYPVF

>member
-1 MAMVAWAVPEKIV
+1 MD
-14 SEQEEFQNMEMYIV
+14 MYIV
-28 LAVTLFMMVMFILG
+28 LAITLFMMVMFIVG
-42 KIPYGVITMTC
+42 KVPYGVITMTC
-53 CAILA
+53 CALLA
-58 LTGVMEPAEAFSGLS
+58 VTGVMSPTEAFSGLS

-86 ASAFGKTSA
+86 ATAFGKTSA
-95 VARVRGLLAKAKAKN
+95 VARVRSLLAKAKEKN
-110 GFVFLLSLYIIVIIL
+110 GFIFLLSLYIIVIIL

-144 MDSSEGMSPS
+144 MDDSEGMTAS
-154 RLITAIFSVMAI
+154 RLITAIFSVMAM
-166 WNLKFPIGMG
+166 WNLKFPIGLG

-195 LMLQPIDLLKV
+195 LMLQPLDIIKV
-206 TIIPGVVLLVYAL
+206 TIIPGLVILAYAL
-219 FAWRLI
+219 FAWKLI
-225 PDTDEVDTST
+225 PETGKVDTSN
-235 VKAVKMAEAIPKKD
+235 VKNVKDAAAISKKD

-269 LGSLMNVMPVIGVLV
+269 LGGLMNVMPAIGVLV
-284 LLYTKSITVKEAVS
+284 LLYTKSLSVKEAVS

-310 VLVVSSAIG
+310 VLTVSSAIG

-325 LIGQGIQTFLGGTH
+325 VIGQMIENFLGGSH
-339 NSFLIILVFAIAA
+339 NSFLIILVFSIAA

-364 QALLTPITASYCL
+364 QALLTPIAASYCL

-409 MFAVTKQNPIKL
+409 MFAVTGHNPIKL
-421 LRYSGPYLILAV
+421 LRYTGPYLILAV
-433 LALTIS
+433 LALTFS
-439 INLFYPVF
+439 INMFYPVF

>member
-1 MAMVAWAVPEKIV
+1 MD
-14 SEQEEFQNMEMYIV
+14 MYIV
-28 LAVTLFMMVMFILG
+28 LAITLFMMVMFIVG
-42 KIPYGVITMTC
+42 KVPYGVITMTC
-53 CAILA
+53 CALLA
-58 LTGVMEPAEAFSGLS
+58 VTGVMSPTEAFSGLS

-86 ASAFGKTSA
+86 ATAFGKTSA
-95 VARVRGLLAKAKAKN
+95 VARVRSLLAKAKEKN
-110 GFVFLLSLYIIVIIL
+110 GFIFLLSLYVIVIIL

-144 MDSSEGMSPS
+144 MDDSEGMTAS
-154 RLITAIFSVMAI
+154 RLITAIFSVMAM
-166 WNLKFPIGMG
+166 WNLKFPIGLG

-195 LMLQPIDLLKV
+195 LMLQPLDIIKV
-206 TIIPGVVLLVYAL
+206 TIIPGLVILAYAL
-219 FAWRLI
+219 FAWKLI
-225 PDTDEVDTST
+225 PETGKVDTSN
-235 VKAVKMAEAIPKKD
+235 VKNVKDAAAISKKD

-269 LGSLMNVMPVIGVLV
+269 LGGLMNVMPAIGVLV
-284 LLYTKSITVKEAVS
+284 LLYTKSLSVKEAVS

-310 VLVVSSAIG
+310 VLTVSSAIG

-325 LIGQGIQTFLGGTH
+325 VIGQMIENFLGGSH
-339 NSFLIILVFAIAA
+339 NSFLIILVFSIAA

-364 QALLTPITASYCL
+364 QALLTPIAASYCL

-409 MFAVTKQNPIKL
+409 MFAVTGHNPIKL
-421 LRYSGPYLILAV
+421 LRYTLPYLLLAILS
-433 LALTIS
+433 LTFS
-439 INLFYPVF
+439 VNMFYPVF

>member
-95 VARVRGLLAKAKAKN
+95 VARVRSLLAKAKAKN

-195 LMLQPIDLLKV
+195 LMLQPLDIIKV
-206 TIIPGVVLLVYAL
+206 TVIPGVVLLVYAL

-235 VKAVKMAEAIPKKD
+235 VKAVKMAEALPKKD

-364 QALLTPITASYCL
+364 QALLTPIAASYCL

>member
-1 MAMVAWAVPEKIV
+1 MD
-14 SEQEEFQNMEMYIV
+14 MYIV
-28 LAVTLFMMVMFILG
+28 LAITLFMMVMFIVG
-42 KIPYGVITMTC
+42 KVPYGVITMTC
-53 CAILA
+53 CALLA
-58 LTGVMEPAEAFSGLS
+58 VIGVMSPTEAFSGLS

-86 ASAFGKTSA
+86 ATAFGKTSA
-95 VARVRGLLAKAKAKN
+95 VARVRSLLAKAKEKN
-110 GFVFLLSLYIIVIIL
+110 GFIFLLSLYIIVIIL

-144 MDSSEGMSPS
+144 MDDSEGMTAS
-154 RLITAIFSVMAI
+154 RLITAIFSVMAM
-166 WNLKFPIGMG
+166 WNLKFPIGLG

-195 LMLQPIDLLKV
+195 LMLQPLDIIKV
-206 TIIPGVVLLVYAL
+206 TIIPGLVILAYAL
-219 FAWRLI
+219 FAWKLI
-225 PDTDEVDTST
+225 PETGKVDTSN
-235 VKAVKMAEAIPKKD
+235 VKNVKDAAAISKKD

-269 LGSLMNVMPVIGVLV
+269 LGRLMNVMPAIGVLV
-284 LLYTKSITVKEAVS
+284 LLYTKSLSVKEAVS

-304 VWMVAG
+304 VWMVG
-310 VLVVSSAIG
+310 VLTVSSAIG

-325 LIGQGIQTFLGGTH
+325 VIGQMIENFLGGSH
-339 NSFLIILVFAIAA
+339 NSFLIILVFSIAA

-364 QALLTPITASYCL
+364 QALLTPIAASYCL

-409 MFAVTKQNPIKL
+409 MFAVTGHNPIKL
-421 LRYSGPYLILAV
+421 LRYSGPYLVLAV
-433 LALTIS
+433 LALTFS
-439 INLFYPVF
+439 INMFYPVF

>member
-1 MAMVAWAVPEKIV
+1 MD
-14 SEQEEFQNMEMYIV
+14 MYIV
-28 LAVTLFMMVMFILG
+28 LAITLFMMVMFIVG
-42 KIPYGVITMTC
+42 KVPYGVITMTC
-53 CAILA
+53 CALLA
-58 LTGVMEPAEAFSGLS
+58 VTGVMSPTEAFSGLS

-86 ASAFGKTSA
+86 ATAFGKTSA
-95 VARVRGLLAKAKAKN
+95 VARVRSLLAKAKEKN
-110 GFVFLLSLYIIVIIL
+110 GFIFLLSLYIIVIIL

-144 MDSSEGMSPS
+144 MDDSEGMTAS
-154 RLITAIFSVMAI
+154 RLITAIFSVMAM
-166 WNLKFPIGMG
+166 WNLKFPIGLG

-195 LMLQPIDLLKV
+195 LMLQPLDIIKV
-206 TIIPGVVLLVYAL
+206 TIIPGLVILAYAL
-219 FAWRLI
+219 FAWKLI
-225 PDTDEVDTST
+225 PETGKVDTSN
-235 VKAVKMAEAIPKKD
+235 VKNVKDAAAISKKD

-269 LGSLMNVMPVIGVLV
+269 LGGLMNVMPAIGVLV
-284 LLYTKSITVKEAVS
+284 LLYTKSLSVKEAVS

-310 VLVVSSAIG
+310 VLTVSSAIG

-325 LIGQGIQTFLGGTH
+325 VIGQMIENFLGGSH
-339 NSFLIILVFAIAA
+339 NSFLIILVFSIAA

-364 QALLTPITASYCL
+364 QALLTPIAASYCL

-409 MFAVTKQNPIKL
+409 MFAVTGHNPIKL
-421 LRYSGPYLILAV
+421 LRYSGPYLVLAV
-433 LALTIS
+433 LALTFS
-439 INLFYPVF
+439 INMFYPVF

>member
-1 MAMVAWAVPEKIV
+1 
-14 SEQEEFQNMEMYIV
+14 MEMYIV

-95 VARVRGLLAKAKAKN
+95 VARVRSLLAKAKAKN

-195 LMLQPIDLLKV
+195 LMLQPLDIIKV
-206 TIIPGVVLLVYAL
+206 TVIPGVVLLVYAL

-235 VKAVKMAEAIPKKD
+235 VKAVKMAEALPKKD

-364 QALLTPITASYCL
+364 QALLTPIAASYCL

>member
-1 MAMVAWAVPEKIV
+1 MVAWAVPEKIV

-95 VARVRGLLAKAKAKN
+95 VARVRSLLAKAKAKN

-195 LMLQPIDLLKV
+195 LMLQPLDIIKV
-206 TIIPGVVLLVYAL
+206 TVIPGVVLLVYAL

-235 VKAVKMAEAIPKKD
+235 VKAVKMAEALPKKD

-364 QALLTPITASYCL
+364 QALLTPIAASYCL

>member
-1 MAMVAWAVPEKIV
+1 MD
-14 SEQEEFQNMEMYIV
+14 MYIV
-28 LAVTLFMMVMFILG
+28 LAITLFMMVMFIVG
-42 KIPYGVITMTC
+42 KVPYGVITMTC
-53 CAILA
+53 CALLA
-58 LTGVMEPAEAFSGLS
+58 VTGVMSPTEAFSGLS

-86 ASAFGKTSA
+86 ATAFGKTSA
-95 VARVRGLLAKAKAKN
+95 VARVRSLLAKAKEKN
-110 GFVFLLSLYIIVIIL
+110 GFIFLLSLYIIVIIL

-144 MDSSEGMSPS
+144 MDDSEGMTAS
-154 RLITAIFSVMAI
+154 RLITAIFSVMAM
-166 WNLKFPIGMG
+166 WNLKFPIGLG

-195 LMLQPIDLLKV
+195 LMLQPLDIIKV
-206 TIIPGVVLLVYAL
+206 TIIPGLVILAYAL
-219 FAWRLI
+219 FAWKLI
-225 PDTDEVDTST
+225 PETGKVDTSN
-235 VKAVKMAEAIPKKD
+235 VKNVKDAAAISKKD

-269 LGSLMNVMPVIGVLV
+269 LGGLMNVMPAIGVLV
-284 LLYTKSITVKEAVS
+284 LLYTKSLSVKEAVS

-310 VLVVSSAIG
+310 VLTVSSAIG

-325 LIGQGIQTFLGGTH
+325 VIGQMIENFLGGSH
-339 NSFLIILVFAIAA
+339 NSFLIILVFSIAA

-364 QALLTPITASYCL
+364 QALLTPIAASYCL

-409 MFAVTKQNPIKL
+409 MFAVTGHNPIKL
-421 LRYSGPYLILAV
+421 LRYTGPYLVLAV
-433 LALTIS
+433 LALTFS

>member
-1 MAMVAWAVPEKIV
+1 MD
-14 SEQEEFQNMEMYIV
+14 MYIV
-28 LAVTLFMMVMFILG
+28 LGITIFMMAMFIIG
-42 KIPYGVITMTC
+42 KMPYGVITMTC
-53 CAILA
+53 CALLA
-58 LTGVMEPAEAFSGLS
+58 VTGVMQPAEAFSGLS

-86 ASAFGKTSA
+86 ATAFGKTSA
-95 VARVRGLLAKAKAKN
+95 VARVRSLLAKAKEKN
-110 GFVFLLSLYIIVIIL
+110 GLVFLLSLFLIVIVL

-139 LFVGS
+139 LFIGS
-144 MDSSEGMSPS
+144 MDDSEGMTAS
-154 RLITAIFSVMAI
+154 RLITAVFSVMAM
-166 WNLKFPIGMG
+166 WNLKFPIGLG

-195 LMLQPIDLLKV
+195 LMLKPTDLLLV
-206 TIIPGVVLLVYAL
+206 TIIPGLAILAYAL

-225 PDTDEVDTST
+225 PDTSKVDTSS
-235 VKAVKMAEAIPKKD
+235 VKNVKDAAALSKKD

-264 FFSSQ
+264 FFSTQ
-269 LGSLMNVMPVIGVLV
+269 LGGLMNIMPIIGVLI
-284 LLYTKSITVKEAVS
+284 LIFTKSISVKEAVS
-298 SMTTDM
+298 SMTVDM

-310 VLVVSSAIG
+310 VLTVSSAIG

-325 LIGQGIQTFLGGTH
+325 VIGQAIEDFLGGSN
-339 NSFLIILVFAIAA
+339 NSFLIILVFTTAA

-364 QALLTPITASYCL
+364 QALLTPIAASYCL

-397 LAFPSGS
+397 LAFPSDS

-409 MFAVTKQNPIKL
+409 MFAVTGHNPIKL
-421 LRYSGPYLILAV
+421 LRYTAPYLLIAILT
-433 LALTIS
+433 LTFS
-439 INLFYPVF
+439 VNLFFPVF

>member
-1 MAMVAWAVPEKIV
+1 MD
-14 SEQEEFQNMEMYIV
+14 MYIV
-28 LAVTLFMMVMFILG
+28 LAITLFMMVMFIVG
-42 KIPYGVITMTC
+42 KVPYGVITMTC
-53 CAILA
+53 CALLA
-58 LTGVMEPAEAFSGLS
+58 VTGVMSPTEAFSGLS

-86 ASAFGKTSA
+86 ATAFGKTSA
-95 VARVRGLLAKAKAKN
+95 VARVRSLLAKAKEKN
-110 GFVFLLSLYIIVIIL
+110 GFIFLLSLYIIVIIL

-144 MDSSEGMSPS
+144 MDDSEGMTAS
-154 RLITAIFSVMAI
+154 RLITAIFSVMAM
-166 WNLKFPIGMG
+166 WNLKFPIGLG

-195 LMLQPIDLLKV
+195 LMLQPLDIIKV
-206 TIIPGVVLLVYAL
+206 TIIPGLVILAYAL
-219 FAWRLI
+219 FAWKLI
-225 PDTDEVDTST
+225 PETGKVDTSN
-235 VKAVKMAEAIPKKD
+235 VKNVKDAAAISKKD

-269 LGSLMNVMPVIGVLV
+269 LGGLMNVMPAIGVLV
-284 LLYTKSITVKEAVS
+284 LLYTKSLSVKEAVS

-310 VLVVSSAIG
+310 VLTVSSAIG

-325 LIGQGIQTFLGGTH
+325 VIGQMIENFLGGSH
-339 NSFLIILVFAIAA
+339 NSFLIILVFSIAA

-364 QALLTPITASYCL
+364 QALLTPIAASYCL

-409 MFAVTKQNPIKL
+409 MFAVTGHNPIKL
-421 LRYSGPYLILAV
+421 LRYTGPYLILAV
-433 LALTIS
+433 LALTFS

>member
-1 MAMVAWAVPEKIV
+1 M
-14 SEQEEFQNMEMYIV
+14 QMYIV
-28 LAVTLFMMVMFILG
+28 LAITIFMMVMFIIG
-42 KIPYGVITMTC
+42 KVPYGVTTMTC
-53 CAILA
+53 CALLA
-58 LTGVMEPAEAFSGLS
+58 LTGVMTPVEAFSGLS

-86 ASAFGKTSA
+86 ATAFGKTSA
-95 VARVRGLLAKAKAKN
+95 VARIRKLLGKAKEKN
-110 GFVFLLSLYIIVIIL
+110 GFVFLLSLYLIVILL

-144 MDSSEGMSPS
+144 IDDSEGLTAS

-183 NSFYEGIITDPA
+183 NSFYEGIITDSN
-195 LMLQPIDLLKV
+195 LMLKPTDLITV
-206 TIIPGVVLLVYAL
+206 TIIPGLILLAYAL

-225 PDTDEVDTST
+225 PNTTKIDTSQ
-235 VKAVKMAEAIPKKD
+235 VKAVKDAAAISKKD

-269 LGSLMNVMPVIGVLV
+269 LGSLMNIMPVIGVLI
-284 LLYTKSITVKEAVS
+284 LLYTKSLSVKEAVS

-310 VLVVSSAIG
+310 VLVVSNAIG

-325 LIGQGIQTFLGGTH
+325 QIGLLIQNFLGGTN
-339 NSFLIILVFAIAA
+339 NSFLIILVFTIAA
-352 TVITTFMSNTGT
+352 TVMTTFMSNTGT
-364 QALLTPITASYCL
+364 QALLTPIAASYCL

-397 LAFPSGS
+397 IAFPSGS

-409 MFAVTKQNPIKL
+409 MFAVTGHNPVKL
-421 LRYSGPYLILAV
+421 LRYTAPYLLIAMLSLAF
-433 LALTIS
+433 S
-439 INLFYPVF
+439 INLFFPVF